1 MRDAT
6 LPTIEALTFQTAAT
20 ALAEGCAAI
29 RAGQSVIDLAGIKAV
44 DSCGVA
50 VLLAWQRMARKAG
63 TTLSYTNV
71 PASLTSLANLY
82 GVDSLLLHHH

>member
-6 LPTIEALTFQTAAT
+6 LPTFDALTFQTATT

-29 RAGQSVIDLAGIKAV
+29 RAGQAVIDLGGVKTV
-44 DSCGVA
+44 DSSGVA

-63 TTLSYTNV
+63 TTLSYINV
-71 PASLTSLANLY
+71 PASLTSLVNLY
-82 GVDSLLLHHH
+82 DVDSLLHHH